1 MIRMMFKGSISL
13 DEKIVLVQV
22 NETVTDNANM
32 INGIE
37 LYKFKDI

>member
-1 MIRMMFKGSISL
+1 MIRMMFKWSISL

-22 NETVTDNANM
+22 NEYETDDVHQ

-37 LYKFKDI
+37 LYHFKNM